1 MLDISIVIILLLFTI
16 IGYQRGLVRSAISL
30 VSSVLSFVLSLM
42 IYPLINTLLKGTPLY
57 TSLYEGILSKV
68 ETIEFKEGVLIEQ
81 LNWLP
86 TIITEQV
93 QNNNNARMYETL
105 GVKTLP
111 EYIATYVTYI
121 VISLLAILITWLL
134 IKIVLVGG
142 LKILSDIVESLP
154 IISTVNRGG
163 GLVFGLIKGLLTLSI
178 IALILPFF
186 MSYPFFEVV
195 NKSIEQSILAQY
207 LYDNNLIIQICH
219 YFFE

>member
-121 VISLLAILITWLL
+121 IISLLAILITWLL